1 MRAALFCVGDVVGKD
16 KCRNLE
22 PSMVPVCEGSEGD
35 IFFSEVVLF
44 FSEVDE
50 IISEVVFFISE
61 MSKRPA

>member
-1 MRAALFCVGDVVGKD
+1 MGAVFFVGDVVGKD

-22 PSMVPVCEGSEGD
+22 PSMVPVCEGD

-50 IISEVVFFISE
+50 ITSEVVFFISE

>member
-1 MRAALFCVGDVVGKD
+1 MWVMWSARTNAEILSRLSGLCARGA
-16 KCRNLE
+16 
-22 PSMVPVCEGSEGD
+22 EGD

-50 IISEVVFFISE
+50 ITSEVVFVISE

>member
-1 MRAALFCVGDVVGKD
+1 MGDVVGKD

-22 PSMVPVCEGSEGD
+22 PSMVPVCEGAEGD
-35 IFFSEVVLF
+35 IFFSEIVLFFSEVVLF

-50 IISEVVFFISE
+50 ITSEVVFFISE

>member
-22 PSMVPVCEGSEGD
+22 PSMVPACEGAEGD
-35 IFFSEVVLF
+35 IFFSEV
-44 FSEVDE
+44 DE
-50 IISEVVFFISE
+50 ITSEVVFFISE

>member
-1 MRAALFCVGDVVGKD
+1 MGAAFFVGDVVGKD

-22 PSMVPVCEGSEGD
+22 SSMVRVCEGD

-50 IISEVVFFISE
+50 ITSEVVFVISE
-61 MSKRPA
+61 MSKSPA

>member
-1 MRAALFCVGDVVGKD
+1 
-16 KCRNLE
+16 
-22 PSMVPVCEGSEGD
+22 MVRVCEGGEGD

-50 IISEVVFFISE
+50 ITSEVVFVISE